1 MVNTKIYKENIFYQ
15 FSRKIIILFFF
26 YFFYFFLLV
35 FIFLYL
41 YLVYLF
47 FCIFFIFLNFFE
59 FFLLFYFIFKN
70 LYIVRSTF
78 TFHYRVQDLKRA
90 QEHKFSGAQNP
101 RTFNNLPTTA
111 KMNKGKKPIR
121 YLFLPNLKDSV
132 KIP

>member
-1 MVNTKIYKENIFYQ
+1 MVDTKIYKENIFYQ
-15 FSRKIIILFFF
+15 LSRKNIIFLIFLIFFNF
-26 YFFYFFLLV
+26 FYLYLIFYTCIYFFYFFL
-35 FIFLYL
+35 FF
-41 YLVYLF
+41 LF
-47 FCIFFIFLNFFE
+47 FLF
-59 FFLLFYFIFKN
+59 FYFIFKI

-101 RTFNNLPTTA
+101 PAFTNLPTPA